1 MLVTRATLAAPLG
14 RCYVSVMLYSLLGL
28 MFTLVFVVCLALVL
42 LHAFHRS
49 VGTGMMVLFLPPY
62 LVIYGFTQFE
72 HRLKGLILAGYLGGG
87 VLAVVFRSL
96 AWADAIQNR
105 V

>member
-1 MLVTRATLAAPLG
+1 
-14 RCYVSVMLYSLLGL
+14 MLYSLLGL
-28 MFTLVFVVCLALVL
+28 LFTLVFVVCLALVL

-72 HRLKGLILAGYLGGG
+72 HRLKGLILAGYACGG
-87 VLAVVFRSL
+87 VLGITCRLLDLSGV
-96 AWADAIQNR
+96 IQNR

>member
-1 MLVTRATLAAPLG
+1 MLLSVLG
-14 RCYVSVMLYSLLGL
+14 VL
-28 MFTLVFVVCLALVL
+28 FTLVCVVCMAMVL

-62 LVIYGFTQFE
+62 LVIYGITQFE

-87 VLAVVFRSL
+87 VLGITFRAL
-96 AWADAIQNR
+96 DVAAQIHNR

>member
-1 MLVTRATLAAPLG
+1 MVLSVLG
-14 RCYVSVMLYSLLGL
+14 VF
-28 MFTLVFVVCLALVL
+28 FTLVCVVCMAMVL

-49 VGTGMMVLFLPPY
+49 IGTGLMVLFLPPY

-87 VLAVVFRSL
+87 VLGVVFRSL
-96 AWADAIQNR
+96 EWAAAIQNR